1 MDFTRKKKPP
11 TLCSKSTGISKQQN
25 KKQRV
30 VSTGLGTSSTS
41 AAADDELP
49 DSSTSCSA
57 NQLLQSFQKH
67 LNLGCDVGDEVESS
81 MADPPANVDV
91 AVHLSADGT
100 AQVSDLGQPGYHAES
115 DRMDDDGYPIVVDL
129 GTSERQSRLAR
140 QRLIDEVIQEQA
152 FDQDVIE
159 ELERANMRRVFEDI
173 EDAEGEHSAQRRRA
187 TANGIVSGE
196 DSLTPQVEAAIAN
209 YMVRKYADPANNSA
223 MHSEEQDEP
232 GPSGI
237 LERSNR
243 PANIQP
249 ASRNAS
255 DHPANNLIAIG
266 RRASPI
272 TEHRTNRG
280 YGGMSVRAAN
290 AVDDSPLG
298 WQGAKSTLKERISY
312 MYCKDVLADV
322 YFIVGKDD
330 MRQRIPAHKF
340 VLSIGSVVFDAM
352 FNGGLTPQ
360 NSRDPLEIEL
370 PDVEVPAFRA
380 LLRFLYSDEVEIG
393 PESVMT
399 TLYTAKKYAVPAM
412 ETACVEFLKQ
422 SLGADNAFMLLTQ
435 ARLFDEP
442 QLAKLCLEIIDKN
455 TFEALN
461 GEGFTDIDLET
472 LCLVL
477 ARDTLR
483 IKEAQL
489 FQAVVR
495 WSTEE
500 CARRGLEPT
509 TENRRAVLGRAVQ
522 LIRFP
527 LMTVEE
533 FAQSAA
539 QSGLLTDRE
548 VVNLFLYFTV
558 NPKPSI
564 GFNDNPRCSVAGKE
578 LVVSRFQRIDGR
590 WGYSGTPDRIKFTV
604 DRKIYVVGFGLY
616 GAIHGPHEY
625 QCTIQI
631 IHCGT
636 GKVLAQNDTSFVCD
650 GSSSTCRVSFRE
662 PVEITPGV
670 TYIASACLKGMD
682 SHYGTKGL
690 RRIVHQ
696 SASGGV
702 VTFQFTYAAGNNNG
716 TSVEDGQIP
725 EIIFYTNN
733 S

>member
-1 MDFTRKKKPP
+1 MDFGRKKKPS
-11 TLCSKSTGISKQQN
+11 TASSSKSSSGGSKQQN
-25 KKQRV
+25 KKQRGAP
-30 VSTGLGTSSTS
+30 TGQNAPSTSS
-41 AAADDELP
+41 AADDDFPE
-49 DSSTSCSA
+49 SSSSCST
-57 NQLLQSFQKH
+57 NPLMQSFQKH
-67 LNLGCDVGDEVESS
+67 LNLGCDDGEEVESS
-81 MADPPANVDV
+81 NATVDPPANVEV
-91 AVHLSADGT
+91 AVPSSSDAPAPQTQDPDHPADN
-100 AQVSDLGQPGYHAES
+100 AEP

-159 ELERANMRRVFEDI
+159 ELERANMRRVFEEI
-173 EDAEGEHSAQRRRA
+173 EDAEGENSAQRRRA

-209 YMVRKYADPANNSA
+209 YMVRKYADPANNA
-223 MHSEEQDEP
+223 NAALHMEEQDEP
-232 GPSGI
+232 GPSSSD
-237 LERSNR
+237 RMSR
-243 PANIQP
+243 PANILP
-249 ASRNAS
+249 ASRSVS

-272 TEHRTNRG
+272 TEHRNNRG
-280 YGGMSVRAAN
+280 FGGMSLRAAN

-489 FQAVVR
+489 FQAHSSVDH
-495 WSTEE
+495 
-500 CARRGLEPT
+500 LT
-509 TENRRAVLGRAVQ
+509 TASNR
-522 LIRFP
+522 
-527 LMTVEE
+527 
-533 FAQSAA
+533 
-539 QSGLLTDRE
+539 
-548 VVNLFLYFTV
+548 
-558 NPKPSI
+558 
-564 GFNDNPRCSVAGKE
+564 
-578 LVVSRFQRIDGR
+578 
-590 WGYSGTPDRIKFTV
+590 
-604 DRKIYVVGFGLY
+604 
-616 GAIHGPHEY
+616 
-625 QCTIQI
+625 
-631 IHCGT
+631 
-636 GKVLAQNDTSFVCD
+636 
-650 GSSSTCRVSFRE
+650 
-662 PVEITPGV
+662 
-670 TYIASACLKGMD
+670 
-682 SHYGTKGL
+682 
-690 RRIVHQ
+690 
-696 SASGGV
+696 
-702 VTFQFTYAAGNNNG
+702 
-716 TSVEDGQIP
+716 
-725 EIIFYTNN
+725 
-733 S
+733 

>member
-1 MDFTRKKKPP
+1 MRSASGSQSAVPPP
-11 TLCSKSTGISKQQN
+11 TGEDVFEES
-25 KKQRV
+25 
-30 VSTGLGTSSTS
+30 TSS
-41 AAADDELP
+41 
-49 DSSTSCSA
+49 SSG
-57 NQLLQSFQKH
+57 QLTHSFQKH
-67 LNLGCDVGDEVESS
+67 LNLGGDAEDETDCSP
-81 MADPPANVDV
+81 DLPEPPANID
-91 AVHLSADGT
+91 
-100 AQVSDLGQPGYHAES
+100 VSDLEKPTDFVQGSTVEEH
-115 DRMDDDGYPIVVDL
+115 DKMDDDGYPLVVDL

-159 ELERANMRRVFEDI
+159 ELERANMRRVFEEI
-173 EDAEGEHSAQRRRA
+173 EEGESAEQAAMRRRA

-196 DSLTPQVEAAIAN
+196 DSLTPRVEAAIAN
-209 YMVRKYADPANNSA
+209 YMVRKYADPANNVGANVSID
-223 MHSEEQDEP
+223 EPEEP
-232 GPSGI
+232 GPSSSGSLDRPVNI
-237 LERSNR
+237 L
-243 PANIQP
+243 P
-249 ASRNAS
+249 ASRS
-255 DHPANNLIAIG
+255 LVEHPANNMIAIG
-266 RRASPI
+266 RRASPVP
-272 TEHRTNRG
+272 EHRGSRSL
-280 YGGMSVRAAN
+280 GGMSRRAAN
-290 AVDDSPLG
+290 AVDDNPLG
-298 WQGAKSTLKERISY
+298 WQGGKNTLKERISY

-322 YFIVGKDD
+322 YFTVGKDD

-442 QLAKLCLEIIDKN
+442 QLAKLCLEKIDKC
-455 TFEALN
+455 TSEALN

-483 IKEAQL
+483 VKEAQL

-500 CARRGLEPT
+500 CARRGLDPT
-509 TENRRAVLGRAVQ
+509 AENRRAVLGRAVQ

-564 GFNDNPRCSVAGKE
+564 GFNDNPRCSGAGKE
-578 LVVSRFQRIDGR
+578 LVVSRFQRIEGR

-604 DRKIYVVGFGLY
+604 DKKIFVVGFGLY

-625 QCTIQI
+625 QCVIQI

-650 GSSSTCRVSFRE
+650 GSSSTCRVSFRV

-696 SASGGV
+696 SAAGGV

-725 EIIFYTNN
+725 EIIFYTSN

>member
-1 MDFTRKKKPP
+1 MDLSRKKK
-11 TLCSKSTGISKQQN
+11 CGSASSSKTASGGSKQQH
-25 KKQRV
+25 KKVRAV
-30 VSTGLGTSSTS
+30 VSSQNTSPSS
-41 AAADDELP
+41 SDAFE
-49 DSSTSCSA
+49 DSGASGSSSH
-57 NQLLQSFQKH
+57 LIQSFHKH
-67 LNLGCDVGDEVESS
+67 LNISGDVEEE
-81 MADPPANVDV
+81 ADNVSDSLDRPANIDV
-91 AVHLSADGT
+91 AT
-100 AQVSDLGQPGYHAES
+100 VSEFDEHRKMEDSLQENSNDEH
-115 DRMDDDGYPIVVDL
+115 DRMGDDGYPLVVDL

-140 QRLIDEVIQEQA
+140 QRLIDEVIQDQA

-159 ELERANMRRVFEDI
+159 ELERANMRRVFEEI
-173 EDAEGEHSAQRRRA
+173 EEGEDAEHAAMRRRA

-196 DSLTPQVEAAIAN
+196 DSLTPRVEAAIAN
-209 YMVRKYADPANNSA
+209 YMVRKYADPASNANTAASIGEP
-223 MHSEEQDEP
+223 EEA
-232 GPSGI
+232 GPSSSGLSSRPMNI
-237 LERSNR
+237 APVSHNHLE
-243 PANIQP
+243 
-249 ASRNAS
+249 
-255 DHPANNLIAIG
+255 HPANSVIATG
-266 RRASPI
+266 RRTSPAP
-272 TEHRTNRG
+272 ESRSSRSL
-280 YGGMSVRAAN
+280 GGMSRRAAN
-290 AVDDSPLG
+290 AVDDNPLG
-298 WQGAKSTLKERISY
+298 WQGAKTTLKERISY

-322 YFIVGKDD
+322 YFTVGKDD

-455 TFEALN
+455 TAEALN
-461 GEGFTDIDLET
+461 GEGFTDIDLEA

-483 IKEAQL
+483 VKEAQL

-564 GFNDNPRCSVAGKE
+564 GFNDKW
-578 LVVSRFQRIDGR
+578 VS
-590 WGYSGTPDRIKFTV
+590 
-604 DRKIYVVGFGLY
+604 
-616 GAIHGPHEY
+616 
-625 QCTIQI
+625 
-631 IHCGT
+631 
-636 GKVLAQNDTSFVCD
+636 
-650 GSSSTCRVSFRE
+650 
-662 PVEITPGV
+662 
-670 TYIASACLKGMD
+670 
-682 SHYGTKGL
+682 
-690 RRIVHQ
+690 
-696 SASGGV
+696 
-702 VTFQFTYAAGNNNG
+702 
-716 TSVEDGQIP
+716 
-725 EIIFYTNN
+725 
-733 S
+733 